1 MSEKESKVRLGE
13 GISDGVKSKVNQGA
27 LGICNLLFERLFEY
41 LEGNVQDIDFE
52 KLFSKKDKEKIV
64 SLWSSTLE
72 EKGLLPKG
80 YAGLPDNLL
89 IDNMHQDGYIDG
101 LYAGYALSMISL
113 VDNNAP
119 KELILSVRDE
129 VRPNL
134 FGHHYNDRDEFY
146 NLYKSEK
153 YSWVENTNK
162 EDLHNR

>member
-1 MSEKESKVRLGE
+1 MSEKESKIRLGE

-41 LEGNVQDIDFE
+41 LEGKVQDIDFE

-72 EKGLLPKG
+72 DKGLLPKG

-129 VRPNL
+129 
-134 FGHHYNDRDEFY
+134 FY

>member
-41 LEGNVQDIDFE
+41 LEGKIQDIDFE

-72 EKGLLPKG
+72 EKGLIPKG

-119 KELILSVRDE
+119 KS
-129 VRPNL
+129 
-134 FGHHYNDRDEFY
+134 
-146 NLYKSEK
+146 
-153 YSWVENTNK
+153 
-162 EDLHNR
+162 

>member
-1 MSEKESKVRLGE
+1 MLFR
-13 GISDGVKSKVNQGA
+13 SKVNQEA
-27 LGICNLLFERLFEY
+27 LGICNLLLERLFKY
-41 LEGNVQDIDFE
+41 LEGKVQDIDFK

-89 IDNMHQDGYIDG
+89 IDNMHQDGYMDG

-134 FGHHYNDRDEFY
+134 FGHHYNDRNEFY

-153 YSWVENTNK
+153 YSWVENSNK
-162 EDLHNR
+162 ED